1 MSNIGAIEVIVGIGG
16 AMLLSGIAGGIIA
29 ALKNRDVS
37 YWVGWCFILPPA
49 LLIVALLP
57 SFKGPRPRRPS
68 LDEEDRRNED
78 L

>member
-16 AMLLSGIAGGIIA
+16 AMLLSGI